1 MEEAAK
7 KHGIVT
13 EEGLPSNVNFQVRVV
28 KTEKLIELHAFG
40 FHEWDSQTKN
50 EETFKTW
57 GMMKIPLVTQKE
69 TEPLPE
75 KYTQRKIEFHLSVSY
90 IQKCVN
96 QVYCKHSQVRWE
108 PIERMEE

>member
-1 MEEAAK
+1 M
-7 KHGIVT
+7 
-13 EEGLPSNVNFQVRVV
+13 

-40 FHEWDSQTKN
+40 FHEWDRPTKN
-50 EETFKTW
+50 EEKFKTW

-90 IQKCVN
+90 IQNV
-96 QVYCKHSQVRWE
+96 
-108 PIERMEE
+108 